1 MRLWKFSM
9 AYLLVA
15 PNAFTYDNHLSY
27 VNIIIGELTQRDAAA
42 DVEQDN
48 LHPGNKHSNS

>member
-1 MRLWKFSM
+1 M
-9 AYLLVA
+9 ASLLVA

-27 VNIIIGELTQRDAAA
+27 GNIIIGELTQRDAAA